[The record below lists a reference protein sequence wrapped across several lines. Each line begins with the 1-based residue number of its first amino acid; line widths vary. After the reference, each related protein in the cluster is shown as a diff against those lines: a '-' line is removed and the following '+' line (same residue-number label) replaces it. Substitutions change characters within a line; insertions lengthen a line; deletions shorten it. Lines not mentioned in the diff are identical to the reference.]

1 MEVKLEPTQVEG
13 FGVGGGLPL
22 KNDQPKIHLAGNVR
36 NFDDFPVT
44 LSYNKGGKR
53 GKTGEDKMCLTC

>member
-1 MEVKLEPTQVEG
+1 MARQRG
-13 FGVGGGLPL
+13 FLL
-22 KNDQPKIHLAGNVR
+22 RQNDQTKIHLAGNVR

-44 LSYNKGGKR
+44 LSYNKVGKR